1 MSRTNRATVRR
12 TRYIDRVHAEELEFH
27 PELLPADEPLTDAQN
42 HRVLEAVLRAHRWQ
56 LVAAARP
63 RLGNDRREAE
73 DLVHDLCVEV
83 LEGRLPLPS
92 EPAEALRLLVGEIID
107 RCADGSR

>member
-1 MSRTNRATVRR
+1 MRATRSRAAARR
-12 TRYIDRVHAEELEFH
+12 ECPPSKPGKAPSL
-27 PELLPADEPLTDAQN
+27 
-42 HRVLEAVLRAHRWQ
+42 
-56 LVAAARP
+56 AAARP
-63 RLGNDRREAE
+63 HLGNDRREAE

-107 RCADGSR
+107 RCADDGR